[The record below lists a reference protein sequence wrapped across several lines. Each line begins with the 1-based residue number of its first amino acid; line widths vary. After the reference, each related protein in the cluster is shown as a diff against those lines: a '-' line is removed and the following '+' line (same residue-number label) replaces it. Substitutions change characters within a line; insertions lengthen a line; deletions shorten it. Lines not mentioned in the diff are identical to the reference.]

1 MIPAVLLV
9 LTGGA
14 AGEGNPVPANS
25 QVSSGL
31 VLKPGEFYFRVDGT
45 QRFLL
50 GRNPTGWQVS
60 QFAPLFRWASQA
72 GERIARIHLMNGM
85 AASAPAGQVDEEW
98 AKRWDQV
105 LDMAAKEGIHVLPV
119 FAAWANWSI
128 KGANEW
134 QHWGVNPY
142 NEKLG
147 GPAKLPVELFQDT
160 ACRKLFLGWLEQMVR
175 RWQGRWNIAGWEIFS
190 ELDLVSDSKEAA
202 AVEFVEAAAAVIR
215 AADPRQRPV
224 TASLAGI
231 IEWPAVFSSDA
242 VDIVQIHPYS
252 RPHYDGNLCDMII
265 ETVRER
271 LRRYGKPVM
280 IGESGVFL
288 DANEAATA
296 LRAEIGAR
304 QAVWAAAVSGAL
316 IGRMFW
322 WEDGYDQY
330 VKLDLRTTYKDVSSP
345 VARFVD
351 GVDCGGF
358 VPIKVLDAKE
368 LRGAAVGNSEVL
380 LGWFRDLRCGYPG
393 WPLREMTGKS
403 VSLEVAGDAKRWK
416 VVFYDTATGETI
428 GKRFVCAKVGKVT
441 VPLPS
446 FHGSIA
452 FRMSSR

>member
-1 MIPAVLLV
+1 VIPTALLA
-9 LTGGA
+9 LTGRADGKDSS
-14 AGEGNPVPANS
+14 VPANS
-25 QVSSGL
+25 QVRSGL
-31 VLKPGEFYFRVDGT
+31 VLKPGEFYFRVDST

-50 GRNPTGWQVS
+50 GRNPTGWQVA
-60 QFAPLFRWASQA
+60 QFAPLFRWAAQA
-72 GERIARIHLMNGM
+72 GERIVRIHLMNGM
-85 AASAPAGQVDEEW
+85 MPSAPAGQVDEAW

-105 LDMAAKEGIHVLPV
+105 LDMAAAEGIHVLPV
-119 FAAWANWSI
+119 FAAWANWSV

-147 GPAKLPVELFQDT
+147 GPAKHPAELLSDT
-160 ACRKLFLGWLEQMVR
+160 ACRNLFLGWLEQMVR

-190 ELDLVSDSKEAA
+190 ELDLVSDAKEPA

-215 AADPRQRPV
+215 AVDPRKRPV

-252 RPHYDGNLCDMII
+252 RPHYDGNLCDLII
-265 ETVRER
+265 DTVHKR
-271 LRRYGKPVM
+271 LRSYGKPVM

-288 DANEAATA
+288 DPNEAATA
-296 LRAEIGAR
+296 PRAEIGAR

-316 IGRMFW
+316 IGRMLW

-330 VKLDLRTTYKDVSSP
+330 VKLDLRTAYKHISSP
-345 VARFVD
+345 VVRFVED
-351 GVDCGGF
+351 VDCDGF
-358 VPIKVLDAKE
+358 VPIKVLESEE
-368 LRGAAVGNSEVL
+368 LRGAAVGNGEVV

-393 WPLREMTGKS
+393 WPLREMTGNR
-403 VSLEVAGDAKRWK
+403 VSLEVTGDTKRWK
-416 VVFYDTATGETI
+416 VVFYDTASGETM
-428 GKRFVCAKVGKVT
+428 GGRSVRAKAGKVT

-452 FRMSSR
+452 FRMSWR